1 MKKLGNK
8 GTFLDYSV
16 MYKLNDQQESVVDN
30 SLLKNGD
37 IMLDDAIVICS
48 NESNKFLNK
57 NDQAGLLNF
66 YDLTHSEFFEIRE
79 KEAVFRKEQEDGN
92 ESEVGIIKKYEEE
105 KEDFKKNNQALSRMV
120 NMNLQEM
127 NFGTGSGLMGASK
140 KAEDQEL
147 LSKSNQ
153 VSASKVSV
161 VRYLTDLQMMLDGGT
176 DVKTEGKVYSSM
188 KQLIAEN
195 TLSKEDTIENK
206 KKREKQNKSLKKVD
220 TSLNKEEKKALQAL
234 KNRRIHFMQTLR
246 SRLCLK
252 IRYRQETEFI
262 RHPTT
267 DTDLKYPFQYHIKV
281 NTRI

>member
-16 MYKLNDQQESVVDN
+16 MSKLKDEQESVVDN

-127 NFGTGSGLMGASK
+127 NFGTGSGFNGASK

-195 TLSKEDTIENK
+195 SLSKEDTIENK

-234 KNRRIHFMQTLR
+234 KNRRIHFMQTLQ

-252 IRYRQETEFI
+252 IRYRQKTEFI